1 MNRTLKLIAGAVL
14 VLAGATAQA
23 QQWPNKPVQM
33 VNPFA
38 PGGGVDA
45 FGRPLSIYLSKTTG
59 QQFIVE
65 NLAGAGGTI
74 GAANAA
80 KRPGDGYNFFLGAVH
95 HTIAESL
102 YTKLPY
108 SLERD
113 FVPITVLAYVPN
125 VVVVHPKHADR
136 LKSIKDLIAYAKANP
151 GKLNYGSAGNGTTH
165 HLAGELFKTMTG
177 VDLTHIPYKGAGPM
191 MQDLLAGQVDMAFDG
206 MSTSAPQI
214 KAGKLNYGSA
224 GNGTTHHLA
233 GELFKTMAGVNLT
246 HIPYG
251 GAGPMMKDL
260 IGGQVDMAFDGM
272 STSAPQIKAGRL
284 KALAVTTTNRS
295 FVDPSVP
302 TMQEAGVPG
311 YIVTT
316 WYALWAPKGT
326 QKDALDRMYQETVK
340 AMRSPELK
348 NVWEAQ
354 GATAGGES
362 PAEFEKL
369 IHSEIAKWAKVV
381 KDAGAK
387 VDN

>member
-1 MNRTLKLIAGAVL
+1 MRSTHFLLRVAASAALALASFTAG
-14 VLAGATAQA
+14 A
-23 QQWPNKPVQM
+23 QQWPAKPVTM

-45 FGRPLSIYLSKTTG
+45 FGRPLSIYLSKATG

-80 KRPGDGYNFFLGAVH
+80 KRAPDGHNFFLGAVH

-113 FVPITVLAYVPN
+113 FMPVTVLAYVPN
-125 VVVVHPKHADR
+125 VVVVHPKHANT
-136 LKSIKDLIAYAKANP
+136 LKSLKDLIAYAKANP

-177 VDLTHIPYKGAGPM
+177 ANLTHIPYKGAGPM

-206 MSTSAPQI
+206 MATSAPQI
-214 KAGKLNYGSA
+214 KAGKL
-224 GNGTTHHLA
+224 
-233 GELFKTMAGVNLT
+233 
-246 HIPYG
+246 
-251 GAGPMMKDL
+251 
-260 IGGQVDMAFDGM
+260 
-272 STSAPQIKAGRL
+272 
-284 KALAVTTTNRS
+284 KALAVTTENRS

-302 TMQEAGVPG
+302 TMQEAGLPG
-311 YIVTT
+311 YVVST
-316 WYALWAPKGT
+316 WYAMWAPKGT
-326 QKDALDRMYQETVK
+326 PKEAIDRMYQETVK

-348 NVWEAQ
+348 MVWESQ
-354 GATAGGES
+354 GATAGGEP

-369 IHSEIAKWAKVV
+369 VHSEIAKWAKVV

-387 VDN
+387 IDN